1 MSTTKIQN
9 TLQVNVPDL
18 KSTLP
23 DLKIKRCFPFAVS
36 TECSAS
42 VVLVPVSTKRE
53 REQLYLFL
61 F

>member
-23 DLKIKRCFPFAVS
+23 DLKIRDYQKMLS
-36 TECSAS
+36 ICS
-42 VVLVPVSTKRE
+42 
-53 REQLYLFL
+53 LYRV
-61 F
+61 